1 MCVILVDVFVGK
13 FNLRIIIGGKN
24 PSTITKK
31 RQISMT
37 SYTFLGHFWHKTVLL
52 SKKPKTRGFGWS
64 VDGMRK
70 VGVWGT
76 PRIGLKWPQSNLNTF
91 WQLISF
97 GYISQIGKNI
107 NCIISFGYISQ
118 IGKNIP
124 ISFVLFPLDIL
135 HKLARNY
142 DWYASTWLL
151 ISFGY
156 ISQIGKNIN
165 CIFFLWIYFT
175 NWQEYTNIICII
187 SFRYISQIGKKL
199 RLIC

>member
-1 MCVILVDVFVGK
+1 MVSVGV
-13 FNLRIIIGGKN
+13 
-24 PSTITKK
+24 STE
-31 RQISMT
+31 
-37 SYTFLGHFWHKTVLL
+37 L
-52 SKKPKTRGFGWS
+52 SS
-64 VDGMRK
+64 I
-70 VGVWGT
+70 GVWGT
-76 PRIGLKWPQSNLNTF
+76 PRYAQIWKSTILSKNWLM
-91 WQLISF
+91 ISF

-107 NCIISFGYISQ
+107 HCIISFGYISQ

-124 ISFVLFPLDIL
+124 ISFVLFSLDIL

-142 DWYASTWLL
+142 DCYASTWLL
-151 ISFGY
+151 ISFWY

-187 SFRYISQIGKKL
+187 SFRYILQIGKKL